1 MAEQQTTQDREAL
14 TSTDLAYRRTVIAE
28 ERTLMAWIRTA
39 LSLISFGFTIYK
51 IFSETEKEADHR
63 LTARTVGL
71 IMIGMGLLGLMLA
84 QFDHYKA
91 IKALKKEHP
100 IKHRTVAGIM
110 ALLVWV
116 FGLFLF
122 FAALFKN

>member
-1 MAEQQTTQDREAL
+1 MAEKESIPEKEAL

-51 IFSETEKEADHR
+51 IFSETEKEADHH
-63 LTARTVGL
+63 LTARAVGL
-71 IMIGMGLLGLMLA
+71 IMIGMGLLGLLLA
-84 QFDHYKA
+84 QIDHHKA
-91 IKALKKEHP
+91 IKILKQEHP
-100 IKHRTVAGIM
+100 VRQRTVAGVM
-110 ALLVWV
+110 ALLVWI

-122 FAALFKN
+122 LAALFRN